1 MDDDQIKEQHDLVCK
16 RIQEL
21 LKDFSEEG
29 VRTDLVLHASLC
41 VVLDYALDSAPNK
54 ATLFGLIASAMAGA
68 HEAHSDQECE
78 ECEKEDEGLH

>member
-1 MDDDQIKEQHDLVCK
+1 MDDDQIKEQHDLVCM

-21 LKDFSEEG
+21 LRKFSEEG

-54 ATLFGLIASAMAGA
+54 ATLFGLIASAMAAA
-68 HEAHSDQECE
+68 HESNGERKE
-78 ECEKEDEGLH
+78 EEDEVLH